1 LAYFIILGP
10 QKHLF
15 SMKYG
20 LCNLI
25 NFEVTMHFF
34 LKIITYNGIEDF
46 FTILGHDITSKVMTL
61 KNIKVWKL

>member
-1 LAYFIILGP
+1 
-10 QKHLF
+10 
-15 SMKYG
+15 MKYG

-34 LKIITYNGIEDF
+34 LKIIIYNGIEDF
-46 FTILGHDITSKVMTL
+46 FTILGHDIASKVMTL